1 MNKET
6 LIKLI
11 DKFSEMRNKANYN
24 VKIDKTIDKFDFGKK
39 IGYFDALVDILMI
52 LQSELIKL
60 EV

>member
-11 DKFSEMRNKANYN
+11 EKFGEMRNKANDN
-24 VKIDKTIDKFDFGKK
+24 VQNDKTINKLEFGKK
-39 IGYFDALVDILMI
+39 IGYFNALVDILMI